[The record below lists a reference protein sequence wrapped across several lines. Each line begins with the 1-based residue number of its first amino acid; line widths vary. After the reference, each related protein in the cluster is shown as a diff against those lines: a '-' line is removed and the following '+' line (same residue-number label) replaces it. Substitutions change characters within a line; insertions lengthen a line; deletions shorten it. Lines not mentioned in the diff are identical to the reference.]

1 MKNRVANVGYPVLL
15 IIMRNINMQ
24 NASNQE
30 KDNQRTRNKMFS
42 FSKYLLYGSTLS
54 IKDLLDDK
62 KSKVIDERLVEIG
75 NKLSDQAE
83 KIEELKK
90 SK

>member
-1 MKNRVANVGYPVLL
+1 
-15 IIMRNINMQ
+15 MQ